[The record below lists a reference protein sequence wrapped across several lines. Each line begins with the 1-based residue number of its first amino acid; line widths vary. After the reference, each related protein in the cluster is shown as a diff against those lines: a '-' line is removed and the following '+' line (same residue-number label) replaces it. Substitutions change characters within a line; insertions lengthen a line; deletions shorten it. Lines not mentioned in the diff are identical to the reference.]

1 MKRILTV
8 AQMEFLQL
16 VRTKAFIIGILMMPV
31 LIGLSI
37 GFQVYAARHTDTET
51 RRFAVIDH
59 SGALYDA
66 LAAAAAAHNSEKG
79 TGESQSGPH
88 FVPERVDPAGRP
100 ADAMKLELSDKVRD
114 ETLFAFVEI
123 PAGIID
129 APAPAGA
136 SAGDA
141 GRNAASV
148 RYYTGTPSYDP
159 LPDWIRDVLNR
170 EIARQRF
177 TRSGIDPS
185 LVTKLNARVPISS
198 FGLIDRQVDGT
209 IGEARAT
216 DPIATFVMPFVF
228 LFLMFMS
235 VMTGAQHLLNAI
247 VEEKMSK
254 ISEVLVGS
262 IEPFKLLMGKLLGVT
277 GVSLLLA
284 SIYFAGGVFAIVQS
298 ARWDLLRFD
307 LFAWFFLFLICA
319 VLMYGSIFLAL
330 GSACSDLKDAQSMM
344 QPAILLIMLPYLA
357 SFAVIRSPDSPL
369 ATGLSMFPT
378 VTPFIMMMRLAMP
391 PGPPMWQVIAS
402 VLIVLATTVFLVWA
416 AGRIFRVGILMQGK
430 APNLPEVLRWI
441 RA

>member
-1 MKRILTV
+1 MKRVLTV
-8 AQMEFLQL
+8 AEMEFLQL

-31 LIGLSI
+31 LIGVSI
-37 GFQVYAARHTDTET
+37 AFQVYAAKHTDTDV
-51 RRFAVIDH
+51 RAFAVIDH
-59 SGALYDA
+59 SGTLYDA
-66 LAAAAAAHNSEKG
+66 LAAAAAAHNAEKG
-79 TGESQSGPH
+79 SGEAQTGPH
-88 FVPERVDPAGRP
+88 FVPSRVDPAGAS
-100 ADAMKLELSDKVRD
+100 ADTVKLELSDQVRGR
-114 ETLFAFVEI
+114 TLFAFVEI

-129 APAPAGA
+129 AAGTGEA
-136 SAGDA
+136 
-141 GRNAASV
+141 V
-148 RYYTGTPSYDP
+148 RYYTETPSYDP
-159 LPDWIRDVLNR
+159 LPNWMREVLNR

-177 TRSGIDPS
+177 TKSGIDPS
-185 LVTKLNARVPISS
+185 LVTKLNARVPLSS
-198 FGLIDRQVDGT
+198 YGLVSRQVDGT
-209 IGEARAT
+209 AGEARET
-216 DPIATFVMPFVF
+216 DAIATFVMPFVF
-228 LFLMFMS
+228 MFLMFIS
-235 VMTGAQHLLNAI
+235 VMTGSQHLLNAI

-277 GVSLLLA
+277 AVSMLLA
-284 SIYFAGGVFAIVQS
+284 SIYVAGGVFAIVQS
-298 ARWDLLRFD
+298 GRWDLLRWD

-357 SFAVIRSPDSPL
+357 AFAVIRSPDSPL

-391 PGPPMWQVIAS
+391 PGPPLWQVLTS
-402 VLIVLATTVFLVWA
+402 VAIVLAATTFLVWA

>member
-1 MKRILTV
+1 MKRVLTV
-8 AQMEFLQL
+8 ARMEFLTL

-31 LIGLSI
+31 LIGISI
-37 GFQVYAARHTDTET
+37 LFQMYAARHVDTED
-51 RRFAVIDH
+51 RRFAVVDH
-59 SGALYDA
+59 SGALYGA
-66 LAAAAAAHNSEKG
+66 IASAAESHNASRG
-79 TGESQSGPH
+79 AGETRTGPH
-88 FVPERVDPAGRP
+88 FIASRVDPAGRP
-100 ADAMKLELSDKVRD
+100 IDEVKLELSDRVRAKD
-114 ETLFAFVEI
+114 LFAFVEI
-123 PAGIID
+123 PSGIVD
-129 APAPAGA
+129 G
-136 SAGDA
+136 GDA
-141 GRNAASV
+141 AAIS
-148 RYYTGTPSYDP
+148 YYTGTPSYEP
-159 LPDWIRDVLNR
+159 LPDWLRETANR

-177 TRSGIDPS
+177 VKSGVDPD
-185 LVTKLNARVPISS
+185 LVAKLNARVPLSS
-198 FGLIDRQVDGT
+198 YGLVERQLDGKV
-209 IGEARAT
+209 AT
-216 DPIATFVMPFVF
+216 AKKTDAIATFVMPFVF

-262 IEPFKLLMGKLLGVT
+262 IEPFKLLMGKLIGVA

-284 SIYFAGGVFAIVQS
+284 TIYFLGGTYAILQS
-298 ARWDLLRFD
+298 GRWE
-307 LFAWFFLFLICA
+307 LFQPALIGWFYLFLICA

-357 SFAVIRSPDSPL
+357 SFAVIRQPESSL

-378 VTPFIMMMRLAMP
+378 VTPFIMMIRLAMP
-391 PGPPMWQVIAS
+391 PGPPMWQVVVS
-402 VLIVLATTVFLVWA
+402 VAIVLATTTFLVWA

>member
-1 MKRILTV
+1 MSRILTV
-8 AQMEFLQL
+8 AQMEFLTL

-31 LIGLSI
+31 LIAVSI

-51 RRFAVIDH
+51 RKVAVIDH
-59 SGALYDA
+59 TGALYAA
-66 LAAAAAAHNSEKG
+66 LDEAATRHNAEQ
-79 TGESQSGPH
+79 GEGEAQKGPH
-88 FVPERVDPAGRP
+88 FVPAP
-100 ADAMKLELSDKVRD
+100 ADIAGKDLVQVKLELSDRVRAD
-114 ETLFAFVEI
+114 DLFAFIEI

-129 APAPAGA
+129 ASGG
-136 SAGDA
+136 GDA
-141 GRNAASV
+141 AAV
-148 RYYTGTPSYDP
+148 RYYTGTPSYEP

-177 TRSGIDPS
+177 TKSGIDPA
-185 LVTKLNARVPISS
+185 LVTKLNARVGLSS
-198 FGLIDRQVDGT
+198 YGLVERQLDGQA
-209 IGEARAT
+209 GDAKKT
-216 DPIATFVMPFVF
+216 DAITTFVMPFVF

-277 GVSLLLA
+277 GVSVLLA
-284 SIYFAGGVFAIVQS
+284 TIYFAGGMFAIFQS
-298 ARWDLLRFD
+298 GRWE
-307 LFAWFFLFLICA
+307 LFQPRLIAWFFLFLVCA

-357 SFAVIRSPDSPL
+357 SFMVIRAPESSL
-369 ATGLSMFPT
+369 VVGMSMFPT
-378 VTPFIMMMRLAMP
+378 ITPFIMMMRLAIP
-391 PGPPMWQVIAS
+391 PGPPAWQVLVS
-402 VLIVLATTVFLVWA
+402 VAIVLASTTFLVWA

>member
-1 MKRILTV
+1 MTRIFTV

-16 VRTKAFIIGILMMPV
+16 VRTKAFLIGILMMPV
-31 LIGLSI
+31 LIALSI
-37 GFQVYAARHTDTET
+37 AFQVYAARHTDTAV

-59 SGALYDA
+59 SGTVYDA
-66 LAAAAAAHNSEKG
+66 LATAAAAHNTDKG
-79 TGESQSGPH
+79 EGESQTGPH
-88 FVPERVDPAGRP
+88 FVPERIDPAGGN
-100 ADAMKLELSDKVRD
+100 AEAVKLDLSDRVRD
-114 ETLFAFVEI
+114 KKLFAFVEI
-123 PAGIID
+123 PASIVD
-129 APAPAGA
+129 AAGGA
-136 SAGDA
+136 AGDA
-141 GRNAASV
+141 AGV
-148 RYYTGTPSYDP
+148 RYYTETPSYEP

-177 TRSGIDPS
+177 TKSGIDPS
-185 LVTKLNARVPISS
+185 LVTKLNARVPLSS
-198 FGLIDRQVDGT
+198 YGLVSRQVDGSA
-209 IGEARAT
+209 GEARET
-216 DPIATFVMPFVF
+216 DAIATFVMPFVF

-235 VMTGAQHLLNAI
+235 VMTGSQHLLNAI

-277 GVSLLLA
+277 AVSMLLA
-284 SIYFAGGVFAIVQS
+284 SIYFAGGVFAIFQS
-298 ARWDLLRFD
+298 GRWDLLRWD

-357 SFAVIRSPDSPL
+357 SFAVIQSPDSPL

-391 PGPPMWQVIAS
+391 PGPPLWQVLTS
-402 VLIVLATTVFLVWA
+402 VVIVLATTTFLVWA

>member
-1 MKRILTV
+1 MNRIFTV
-8 AQMEFLQL
+8 ASMEFLTL
-16 VRTKAFIIGILMMPV
+16 VRTKAFLIGILMMPV
-31 LIGLSI
+31 LMALAI
-37 GFQVYAARHTDTET
+37 GFQVYAARHADTEI
-51 RRFAVIDH
+51 RNVAVIDH
-59 SGALYDA
+59 TGTLYDA
-66 LAAAAAAHNSEKG
+66 LAAAAGTHNAENGS
-79 TGESQSGPH
+79 GETQTGPH
-88 FVPERVDPAGRP
+88 FVPSRVDVAGKSV
-100 ADAMKLELSDKVRD
+100 DTLKLELSDQVRD
-114 ETLFAFVEI
+114 KDLFAFVEI
-123 PAGIID
+123 PQGIID
-129 APAPAGA
+129 
-136 SAGDA
+136 SSEDA
-141 GRNAASV
+141 AAV
-148 RYYTGTPSYDP
+148 RYYTETPSYEP

-185 LVTKLNARVPISS
+185 LVTKLNARVPLSS
-198 FGLIDRQVDGT
+198 YGLVSRQVDGT
-209 IGEARAT
+209 VAEARET

-228 LFLMFMS
+228 LVLMFMS

-277 GVSLLLA
+277 GVSMLLA
-284 SIYFAGGVFAIVQS
+284 SIYLAGGIFAIFQS
-298 ARWDLLRFD
+298 GRWELLRWD

-391 PGPPMWQVIAS
+391 PGPPLWQVVVA
-402 VLIVLATTVFLVWA
+402 VAIVLATTTLLVWA

>member
-1 MKRILTV
+1 MKRVFTV
-8 AQMEFLQL
+8 AQMEFLTL

-31 LIGLSI
+31 LIAVSI
-37 GFQVYAARHTDTET
+37 AFQVYAARHTDTET

-59 SGALYDA
+59 SGSLYPALEQ
-66 LAAAAAAHNSEKG
+66 AAAKHNADQ
-79 TGESQSGPH
+79 GEAEAQKGPH
-88 FVPERVDPAGRP
+88 FVPSRVDLAGK
-100 ADAMKLELSDKVRD
+100 DLDQEKLALSDRVRSD
-114 ETLFAFVEI
+114 ELFAFVEI

-129 APAPAGA
+129 A
-136 SAGDA
+136 SGDA
-141 GRNAASV
+141 ATV
-148 RYYTGTPSYDP
+148 RYYTGTPSYER
-159 LPDWIRDVLNR
+159 LPTWMREVLNG

-177 TRSGIDPS
+177 TKSGIDPS
-185 LVTKLNARVPISS
+185 LVTKLNSRVPLSS
-198 FGLIDRQVDGT
+198 YGLVERQTDGT
-209 IGEARAT
+209 VAEARKT
-216 DPIATFVMPFVF
+216 DAITTFVMPFIF

-284 SIYFAGGVFAIVQS
+284 GIYLAGGIFAIFQS
-298 ARWDLLRFD
+298 GRWEMLRWD
-307 LFAWFFLFLICA
+307 LFAWFFLFLVCA

-357 SFAVIRSPDSPL
+357 SFMTIRAPES
-369 ATGLSMFPT
+369 GLVVGMSMFPT
-378 VTPFIMMMRLAMP
+378 VTPFIMMMRLAIP
-391 PGPPMWQVIAS
+391 PGPPVWQVIAS
-402 VLIVLATTVFLVWA
+402 VLIVLASTTFLVWA

-430 APNLPEVLRWI
+430 APNLPEVLKWI

>member
-1 MKRILTV
+1 MNRVFTV

-16 VRTKAFIIGILMMPV
+16 VRTKAFLIGILMMPV
-31 LIGLSI
+31 LMALAI
-37 GFQVYAARHTDTET
+37 GFQVYAARHTDSEI
-51 RRFAVIDH
+51 RKFAVIDH
-59 SGALYDA
+59 SGTVYDA
-66 LAAAAAAHNSEKG
+66 LAAAAAAHNAEQ
-79 TGESQSGPH
+79 GEGETQKGPH
-88 FVPERVDPAGRP
+88 FVPSRVDAAAGI
-100 ADAMKLELSDKVRD
+100 DALKLELSDRVRSD
-114 ETLFAFVEI
+114 DLFAFIEI
-123 PAGIID
+123 PAGIVD
-129 APAPAGA
+129 GPADAGA
-136 SAGDA
+136 I
-141 GRNAASV
+141 
-148 RYYTGTPSYDP
+148 RYYTGTPSYEP
-159 LPDWIRDVLNR
+159 LPDWIRDVANR

-177 TRSGIDPS
+177 TNSGIDPA
-185 LVTKLNARVPISS
+185 LVTKLNARVPLSS
-198 FGLIDRQVDGT
+198 FGLVDRQLDGSV
-209 IGEARAT
+209 GEARET
-216 DPIATFVMPFVF
+216 DAIATFVMPFVF

-277 GVSLLLA
+277 AVSFLLA
-284 SIYFAGGVFAIVQS
+284 SIYFAGGIFAIVQS
-298 ARWDLLRFD
+298 GRFDLLRVD
-307 LFAWFFLFLICA
+307 LFAWFFLFLLCA

-357 SFAVIRSPDSPL
+357 SFAVIRAPDSSL
-369 ATGLSMFPT
+369 ATGLSLVPT

-391 PGPPMWQVIAS
+391 PGPPVWQVILS
-402 VLIVLATTVFLVWA
+402 VGIVLVTTVFLVWA